1 MESRNDENVTTFTDS
16 IVFDTIKDMA
26 ARAEIGLAKYNTTMD
41 REDLIS
47 SDWVQ
52 HAYEE
57 CLDMA
62 LYLKRLRKDM
72 LAMEEGLRAFKTQ
85 AMIRESWNE
94 IKQEDENKRL
104 RYRYGTQLAGE
115 FVENSTYTTTN
126 SGTGVV
132 YNITPKPNETY
143 TDLEDNKIKRA
154 WHH

>member
-1 MESRNDENVTTFTDS
+1 MESNSENITTFTDS
-16 IVFDTIKDMA
+16 IVFDTIKDLA
-26 ARAEIGLAKYNTTMD
+26 SRDEVGLNKYNTTMD
-41 REDLIS
+41 REDLIA

-72 LAMEEGLRAFKTQ
+72 LAMEEELRAFK
-85 AMIRESWNE
+85 AEKMIRA
-94 IKQEDENKRL
+94 KLQEDFASYKPC
-104 RYRYGTQLAGE
+104 
-115 FVENSTYTTTN
+115 TTT
-126 SGTGVV
+126 SGTKLV
-132 YNITPKPNETY
+132 YRTIPKPNEIY

>member
-72 LAMEEGLRAFKTQ
+72 LAMEEELRAFKTQ
-85 AMIRESWNE
+85 AMIKERWDE

-104 RYRYGTQLAGE
+104 RYKYGTQLAGSNVPE
-115 FVENSTYTTTN
+115 PNKEKTPIDIKYT
-126 SGTGVV
+126 
-132 YNITPKPNETY
+132 
-143 TDLEDNKIKRA
+143 
-154 WHH
+154 WHR